1 MLVNPRFKTD
11 PQYDQILSLIGMG
24 GRDIEIEPGIFMSP
38 SFNMGNK
45 IANAMDEYFFFD
57 IDDLSSYGVCDT
69 IDQVK
74 EKYSQWLN
82 LPDMKFCISFTKV
95 TKSEQGPVGG
105 WRWHKWGPYIG
116 SKTPQHT
123 YLYDEDD
130 SIQEVLIFHIY
141 RLEN

>member
-95 TKSEQGPVGG
+95 MSLLKKSSGC
-105 WRWHKWGPYIG
+105 IG
-116 SKTPQHT
+116 SAASLSKSAFAISK
-123 YLYDEDD
+123 LF
-130 SIQEVLIFHIY
+130 S
-141 RLEN
+141 